1 MDKDTK
7 QVRRTE
13 LQVATALFMQHQS
26 NLAAVAR
33 ECNVTRQ
40 EAWNWYKGNNVPSE
54 MTAWRIVFSKSASE
68 NTRRWANE
76 VLDIYGQW
84 EGPSR
89 EYSLTEEVL
98 NNLR

>member
-13 LQVATALFMQHQS
+13 LQVATALFMQDKP
-26 NLAAVAR
+26 NLAAIAR
-33 ECNVTRQ
+33 ECGVTRQ
-40 EAWNWYKGNNVPSE
+40 MAWYWKRGDNVPSE
-54 MTAWRIVFSKSASE
+54 MTAWRIVLSKAASE
-68 NTRRWANE
+68 DTRRFANE
-76 VLDIYGQW
+76 VLDIYSQW
-84 EGPSR
+84 DTEAR